1 MRSKSYW
8 GNIMKSNFNKII
20 SILAVSALPAFA
32 VADNA
37 FSGFQVGA
45 TMGHEEAS
53 MDWEAD
59 SFLAPVLPPVTISPT
74 GDDSES
80 LDDSAF
86 AYGVF
91 GGYNFAIN
99 EKWIIGAEL
108 AFQDS
113 DISDSLDSIPG
124 LGPNNT
130 SAKVQVNAS
139 YLLGVKGGYLINES
153 LMAYSTLSATLTEVE
168 SSSTCPSDGSLCN
181 PGSPAKS
188 SKDDDDI
195 TGWALALGVEK
206 SLTDNLS
213 VRAEYRYA
221 ELGTA
226 ELTAIDMEPGESLGA
241 DVDVEVESQT
251 FVLGA
256 AYKF

>member
-1 MRSKSYW
+1 
-8 GNIMKSNFNKII
+8 MKTDFNKII
-20 SILAVSALPAFA
+20 SVLAISALPAFA

-37 FSGFQVGA
+37 FSGFQAGA
-45 TMGHEEAS
+45 TMGYEDVS

-59 SFLAPVLPPVTISPT
+59 SIMPPVLPPTTITPT
-74 GDDSES
+74 GHDTES

-91 GGYNFAIN
+91 SGYNFAIN

-124 LGPNNT
+124 IGPNNT

-168 SSSTCPSDGSLCN
+168 SSSACPSDGSLCN
-181 PGSPAKS
+181 PGSPARS
-188 SKDDDDI
+188 DKDDDDI

-226 ELTAIDMEPGESLGA
+226 ELTAIDMEPGEAVGA
-241 DVDVEVESQT
+241 DVDVDVKSQT
-251 FVLGA
+251 LQIGA

>member
-1 MRSKSYW
+1 
-8 GNIMKSNFNKII
+8 MKSNFNKII